1 MGYFPCLIGF
11 IPQTILKRFKTFASE
26 SSQDESFDVLYVHT
40 VQTRQCHM
48 ITLLMVLCHWNK
60 LDSIRVTYSG
70 LLGFA
75 VAMGGILAGLA
86 FIIIVTRQLTPE
98 EFGVWAVI
106 GSMAS
111 YSATAEPI
119 ISYWTTR
126 QVARGKPVG
135 RTSMASTSLFAGGS
149 IPIYIV
155 SVLLFANIE
164 TAFLDSMILGAI
176 LIPVTFLRGTLSAI
190 NLGHKPHAVSI
201 GMAVF
206 QSVKIPAGLGL
217 VFFLGL
223 GLDGAILTVFAA
235 YLVDIA
241 VQMRHARPKLAVL
254 LDFSYLKGWIRQSW
268 IPLYGR
274 IPGVLASLD
283 VIIYTIIVGS
293 IVGVAYYAAAAAVA
307 GIVGRAGR
315 ISQALYPKLLAE
327 GSRNYISENFTW
339 VMYFA
344 IPLLVVAAIFS
355 RHAMFLL
362 NPEYVGAWF
371 AAILL
376 AFNALVRVLIIF
388 FRQVLMGT
396 DTVDADESPRVSAL
410 LKSRLF
416 LVGTIANVHHALYL
430 GVLVVSLFAF
440 NDMSDLDLVAVWSA
454 VFLAV
459 SAPFVIYY
467 GILVRRHAPFRVQF
481 SAILRYLA
489 GGAGIAA
496 VFILTN
502 EHIVEFEVS
511 IYSYVPGLLLEL
523 LLCCAAYLG
532 ITYAIDYKTRRLFK
546 LVLLEISRR
555 KDVKG

>member
-1 MGYFPCLIGF
+1 
-11 IPQTILKRFKTFASE
+11 
-26 SSQDESFDVLYVHT
+26 
-40 VQTRQCHM
+40 M
-48 ITLLMVLCHWNK
+48 ITLLMVLCNWNK

-106 GSMAS
+106 GSMTA

-126 QVARGKPVG
+126 QVAREKPVG
-135 RTSMASTSLFAGGS
+135 KTSMASTSLFAGGS
-149 IPIYIV
+149 IPIYLV
-155 SVLLFANIE
+155 SVLLFTNIE
-164 TAFLDSMILGAI
+164 AAFLDSMILGAI
-176 LIPVTFLRGTLSAI
+176 LVPVIFVRGTLSAI

-206 QSVKIPAGLGL
+206 QSVKIPVGLGL

-241 VQMRHARPKLAVL
+241 VQMRYARPKLAVL

-274 IPGVLASLD
+274 IPGVLVSLD

-344 IPLLVVAAIFS
+344 IPLLIMVAIFS

-376 AFNALVRVLIIF
+376 AFNSLVHVLIGF
-388 FRQVLMGT
+388 FQNVLMGT
-396 DTVDADESPRVSAL
+396 DTVDADEMPRASVL

-416 LVGTIANVHHALYL
+416 MVGTIANIHHALYL
-430 GVLVVSLFAF
+430 AVLVVSLFYF
-440 NDMSDLDLVAVWSA
+440 NGMSDLALVAVWSA

-459 SAPFVIYY
+459 STPFVVYY
-467 GILVRRHAPFRVQF
+467 GLLVRRHVPFRIPHYAV
-481 SAILRYLA
+481 LRYVA
-489 GGAGIAA
+489 GGAGMAT
-496 VFILTN
+496 VFMLTN
-502 EHIVEFEVS
+502 EHVVVFETS
-511 IYSYVPGLLLEL
+511 IYSYVPRLLLEL
-523 LLCCAAYLG
+523 ALCGVTYLG
-532 ITYAIDYKTRRLFK
+532 ITYAIDHKTRKLFR
-546 LVLLEISRR
+546 LVLSEISRR
-555 KDVKG
+555 KNSTE

>member
-1 MGYFPCLIGF
+1 M
-11 IPQTILKRFKTFASE
+11 
-26 SSQDESFDVLYVHT
+26 
-40 VQTRQCHM
+40 
-48 ITLLMVLCHWNK
+48 
-60 LDSIRVTYSG
+60 DSIRVTYSG

-86 FIIIVTRQLTPE
+86 FTIIVTRQLTPE
-98 EFGVWAVI
+98 EFGVWIVI

-119 ISYWTTR
+119 ISYWITR

-149 IPIYIV
+149 IPIYVV

-164 TAFLDSMILGAI
+164 ATFLDSMILGAI
-176 LIPVTFLRGTLSAI
+176 LIPVTFVRGTLSAV

-223 GLDGAILTVFAA
+223 GLDGAILAVFAA

-241 VQMRHARPKLAVL
+241 IQLRYARPKLAVL
-254 LDFSYLKGWIRQSW
+254 LDFSYLKDWIRQAW

-274 IPGVLASLD
+274 IPGVLVSLD

-293 IVGVAYYAAAAAVA
+293 VVGVAYYAAAMAVA

-327 GSRNYISENFTW
+327 GSRDHISENFTW

-344 IPLLVVAAIFS
+344 VPLLVVAILFS

-362 NPEYVGAWF
+362 NPEYAGAWF
-371 AAILL
+371 AAVLL
-376 AFNALVRVLIIF
+376 ALNALVRVLIDF
-388 FRQVLMGT
+388 FQQVLMGT
-396 DTVDADESPRVSAL
+396 DTVDADERPRASAL

-416 LVGTIANVHHALYL
+416 LVGTLANVHHVLYL
-430 GVLVVSLFAF
+430 GVLAVSLFAF
-440 NDMSDLDLVAVWSA
+440 SGMSDLDLVAIWSA
-454 VFLAV
+454 VFLTV
-459 SAPFVIYY
+459 SVPFVVYY
-467 GILVRRHAPFRVQF
+467 GFLVKRHAPFRIPYPV
-481 SAILRYLA
+481 ILRHLA
-489 GGAGIAA
+489 GGAAIVV
-496 VFILTN
+496 VFMLTN
-502 EHIVEFEVS
+502 EHIVEFEAS

-523 LLCCAAYLG
+523 VLCGVTYIG
-532 ITYAIDYKTRRLFK
+532 ITYAIDYKTRRLFR
-546 LVLLEISRR
+546 LALSEISRR
-555 KDVKG
+555 KNSTE

>member
-1 MGYFPCLIGF
+1 M
-11 IPQTILKRFKTFASE
+11 
-26 SSQDESFDVLYVHT
+26 
-40 VQTRQCHM
+40 
-48 ITLLMVLCHWNK
+48 
-60 LDSIRVTYSG
+60 DSIRVTYSG

-75 VAMGGILAGLA
+75 VAMGGILASLA

-98 EFGVWAVI
+98 EFGVWAII
-106 GSMAS
+106 GSMVS
-111 YSATAEPI
+111 YSVTAEPI

-135 RTSMASTSLFAGGS
+135 KTSMASTSLFAGGS

-155 SVLLFANIE
+155 SVYLFANVEASFI
-164 TAFLDSMILGAI
+164 DSMILGTI
-176 LIPVTFLRGTLSAI
+176 LIPVTFVRGTLSAV
-190 NLGHKPHAVSI
+190 NLGYKPHAVSI

-217 VFFLGL
+217 VFLLGL
-223 GLDGAILTVFAA
+223 GLDGAILAVFAA

-241 VQMRHARPKLAVL
+241 VQIRYARPKLAVL

-293 IVGVAYYAAAAAVA
+293 IVGVAYYAAAVAVA

-315 ISQALYPKLLAE
+315 ISQALYPKLLAD
-327 GSRNYISENFTW
+327 GSRDHISENFTW

-344 IPLLVVAAIFS
+344 IPMLVIAVIFS

-362 NPEYVGAWF
+362 NPEYAGAWI
-371 AAILL
+371 AAVLL
-376 AFNALVRVLIIF
+376 ALNSLVHVLIGF
-388 FRQVLMGT
+388 FQQVLTGT
-396 DTVDADESPRVSAL
+396 DTIDAGEMPRASVL

-416 LVGTIANVHHALYL
+416 LVGTIANVHHVLYL
-430 GVLVVSLFAF
+430 GVLAISLYAF
-440 NDMSDLDLVAVWSA
+440 NGMSDLDLVAVWSA

-467 GILVRRHAPFRVQF
+467 GLLVRRHAPFRVPF
-481 SAILRYLA
+481 YAILRYLA
-489 GGAGIAA
+489 GGAGIVA
-496 VFILTN
+496 VFVLTN

-523 LLCCAAYLG
+523 LLCCATYLG
-532 ITYAIDYKTRRLFK
+532 ITYAIDYKTRRLFR
-546 LVLLEISRR
+546 LVLSEISRR
-555 KDVKG
+555 KNVKG

>member
-1 MGYFPCLIGF
+1 
-11 IPQTILKRFKTFASE
+11 
-26 SSQDESFDVLYVHT
+26 
-40 VQTRQCHM
+40 
-48 ITLLMVLCHWNK
+48 
-60 LDSIRVTYSG
+60 
-70 LLGFA
+70 
-75 VAMGGILAGLA
+75 MGGILASLA

-98 EFGVWAVI
+98 EFGVWAII
-106 GSMAS
+106 GSMVS
-111 YSATAEPI
+111 YSAATEPI

-135 RTSMASTSLFAGGS
+135 KTSMASTSLFAGGS

-155 SVLLFANIE
+155 SVYLFANVEASFI
-164 TAFLDSMILGAI
+164 DSMILGAI
-176 LIPVTFLRGTLSAI
+176 LIPVTFVRGTLSAV
-190 NLGHKPHAVSI
+190 NLGYKPHAVSI

-217 VFFLGL
+217 VFFLEL
-223 GLDGAILTVFAA
+223 GLEGAILAVFAA
-235 YLVDIA
+235 HLVDIA
-241 VQMRHARPKLAVL
+241 VQVRYARSKLVAL
-254 LDFSYLKGWIRQSW
+254 LDFSYLKGWIRQAW

-307 GIVGRAGR
+307 GIVNRAGR

-327 GSRNYISENFTW
+327 GSRDHISENFTW

-344 IPLLVVAAIFS
+344 IPMVVVAAIFS

-362 NPEYVGAWF
+362 NPEYAGAWI
-371 AAILL
+371 AAVLL
-376 AFNALVRVLIIF
+376 ALNSLVHVLIGF
-388 FRQVLMGT
+388 FQQVLMGT
-396 DTVDADESPRVSAL
+396 DTVDADEMPRASVL

-416 LVGTIANVHHALYL
+416 LVGTIANIHHVLYL
-430 GVLVVSLFAF
+430 GVLAIFLYAF

-467 GILVRRHAPFRVQF
+467 GLLVRRHTPFRVQS

-489 GGAGIAA
+489 GGAGIVA
-496 VFILTN
+496 VFVLTN
-502 EHIVEFEVS
+502 EHIVEFEAS

-523 LLCCAAYLG
+523 LLCCATYLG
-532 ITYAIDYKTRRLFK
+532 ITYAIDFKTRRLFR
-546 LVLLEISRR
+546 LVLMEISRR
-555 KDVKG
+555 KNAKG